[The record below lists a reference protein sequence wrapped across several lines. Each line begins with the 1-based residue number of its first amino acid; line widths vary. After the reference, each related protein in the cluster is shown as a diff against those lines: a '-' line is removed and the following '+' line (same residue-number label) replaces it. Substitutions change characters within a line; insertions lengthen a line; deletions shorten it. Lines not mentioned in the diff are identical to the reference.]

1 VVTAP
6 SPPHRIAVLGDVGGH
21 AWMLRRCLTELGA
34 DTSTGTLPEDLV
46 VVQVGNLVHRGPDS
60 AAVVAVVDRM
70 VTGSAHRWVQ
80 LIGNH
85 EAQELGGPTF
95 FSESLRDADR
105 AVLRRWLDI
114 HEAGLAV
121 ALDTVEY
128 GPTLVTHA
136 GLIRAKWDEIGQP
149 DEPATAA
156 AYLNDELHTQPDR
169 AFAPGELLGVRPRQP
184 VGVTWASPRELHLSW
199 DMEQLPFSQIH
210 GHASP
215 RHWES
220 GTWAPGL
227 PRRVTARA
235 TADPTTRHCDV
246 AWPGGEHIVCVDP
259 GYGADLAPVPLAP
272 LLLNGEVRG
281 RAGGLLDSAP

>member
-1 VVTAP
+1 
-6 SPPHRIAVLGDVGGH
+6 
-21 AWMLRRCLTELGA
+21 MLRRCLTELGA

-46 VVQVGNLVHRGPDS
+46 VVQVGDLVHKGPDS
-60 AAVVAVVDRM
+60 AAVVALVDRM
-70 VTGSAHRWVQ
+70 LTGSPGGWVQ

-85 EAQELGGPTF
+85 EAQEGLGGPSF
-95 FSESLRDADR
+95 WPESLRDEDR
-105 AVLRRWLDI
+105 AVLHRWVDCDQ
-114 HEAGLAV
+114 ARLAV

-128 GPTLVTHA
+128 GPALVTHS
-136 GLIRAKWDEIGQP
+136 GLTRPKWDEIGQP
-149 DEPATAA
+149 DEPAVAA
-156 AYLNDELHTQPDR
+156 ASLNDELDAQRDR

-215 RHWES
+215 RQWDS

-235 TADPTTRHCDV
+235 TVDPVTRHCDV

-259 GYGADLAPVPLAP
+259 GFGADLAPVPLAP
-272 LLLNGEVRG
+272 LLLNGEVR
-281 RAGGLLDSAP
+281 RAAGGLLDSAP